1 MNNNPRPIIE
11 WLASVGLDA
20 QRIPAREPRLV
31 RRDGGAWFL
40 RFYEF
45 ALDADGRRILDGDG
59 FAHTPIREVEV
70 ATLPP
75 EPWLSDWVA
84 PLDDLD
90 DDAEWEARAT
100 TEPASGEYCERRSG
114 ARVISRE
121 GGWTRQD
128 VLCGCVD
135 WLRIVPSTVDGRVEI
150 EYGGPILCGK
160 PLRPLHF
167 DATADE

>member
-59 FAHTPIREVEV
+59 FAHTPTREVEV

-90 DDAEWEARAT
+90 DDAEWEARTAGRSRAASPPAT
-100 TEPASGEYCERRSG
+100 TA
-114 ARVISRE
+114 
-121 GGWTRQD
+121 
-128 VLCGCVD
+128 L
-135 WLRIVPSTVDGRVEI
+135 
-150 EYGGPILCGK
+150 
-160 PLRPLHF
+160 
-167 DATADE
+167 

>member
-1 MNNNPRPIIE
+1 MSTADHVTCCCAETLADIERLTQERDDARDTACRLEAELACPGYLTDLDAMPTPIIE

-90 DDAEWEARAT
+90 DDAEWEARTAGRSRA
-100 TEPASGEYCERRSG
+100 AS
-114 ARVISRE
+114 
-121 GGWTRQD
+121 
-128 VLCGCVD
+128 
-135 WLRIVPSTVDGRVEI
+135 
-150 EYGGPILCGK
+150 

>member
-45 ALDADGRRILDGDG
+45 ALDADGRHILDGDG

-75 EPWLSDWVA
+75 EPWLSDWVGW
-84 PLDDLD
+84 LDDLD
-90 DDAEWEARAT
+90 DDAEWEARTAGRSRAASPPAT
-100 TEPASGEYCERRSG
+100 TA
-114 ARVISRE
+114 
-121 GGWTRQD
+121 
-128 VLCGCVD
+128 L
-135 WLRIVPSTVDGRVEI
+135 
-150 EYGGPILCGK
+150 
-160 PLRPLHF
+160 
-167 DATADE
+167 

>member
-1 MNNNPRPIIE
+1 MSTADHATCCCADTLAEVARLTAERDRARALAIRLEAEAAQPYLPAGPFPPPHRYPTPIIE

-90 DDAEWEARAT
+90 DDAEWEARTAGRSRAASPPAT
-100 TEPASGEYCERRSG
+100 TA
-114 ARVISRE
+114 
-121 GGWTRQD
+121 
-128 VLCGCVD
+128 L
-135 WLRIVPSTVDGRVEI
+135 
-150 EYGGPILCGK
+150 
-160 PLRPLHF
+160 
-167 DATADE
+167 

>member
-1 MNNNPRPIIE
+1 MSTADHVTCCCAETLADIERLTQERDDARDTACRLEAELACPGYLTDLDAMPDPTTIIE

-59 FAHTPIREVEV
+59 FGRWPTREVEV

-90 DDAEWEARAT
+90 DDAEWEARTAGRSRA
-100 TEPASGEYCERRSG
+100 AS
-114 ARVISRE
+114 
-121 GGWTRQD
+121 
-128 VLCGCVD
+128 
-135 WLRIVPSTVDGRVEI
+135 
-150 EYGGPILCGK
+150 